1 MGAVGMEDTMSEY
14 VRRFQEKY
22 STALLA
28 DAGFRAGVPV
38 GIPPSGIIP
47 LARDQKLAGPV
58 VPVRVNNDLIAI
70 LGAVHQ
76 AGPGE
81 VIVLAN
87 RTYEVALLGDLLAS
101 EASRKGLAGF
111 VVDGLVR
118 DTTTLLE
125 IGLPVFCRGTLPIGP
140 LKLPAELK
148 GLGESGIAV
157 TLGEVTVNPG
167 DWVFGDADGV
177 VFFPADRLPAVF
189 EQAEESLARE
199 EALTAELRGGAALG
213 DLLDIEGFLRKRAA
227 DPKADFNAHLA
238 ERGRAI

>member
-1 MGAVGMEDTMSEY
+1 MNTY
-14 VRRFQEKY
+14 VDRFQEKY

-38 GIPPSGIIP
+38 GIPPSGLVP
-47 LARDQKLAGPV
+47 LARQQKLAGPV

-76 AGPGE
+76 AQPGD

-87 RTYEVALLGDLLAS
+87 RTYEVALLGDLLAT
-101 EASRKGLAGF
+101 EASRKGIAGF

-118 DTTTLLE
+118 DATTLVA
-125 IGLPVFCRGTLPIGP
+125 IDLPVFCRGTLPIGP
-140 LKLPAELK
+140 LKLPADLK
-148 GLGESGIAV
+148 GVGEADVAV
-157 TLGEVTVNPG
+157 MLGEVAVSPG

-189 EQAEESLARE
+189 EQAEESWERE
-199 EALTAELRGGAALG
+199 EALTAELRAGAALG
-213 DLLDIEGFLRKRAA
+213 DLLDIEGFLQKRAA
-227 DPKADFNAHLA
+227 DPTADFNAHLA